1 MREGKLERVLC
12 SRCIAA
18 LKVYY
23 KVVETGRREKVD
35 CSNCGRRGYGARCI
49 VEKEKKSD
57 GRPECH

>member
-1 MREGKLERVLC
+1 MAGQKEAVLC

-35 CSNCGRRGYGARCI
+35 CSNCGRRGYGAKCI

-57 GRPECH
+57 G